1 MVSFKKALFA
11 LSFGIGLA
19 YALPAAAAPDA
30 DVCRAWVED
39 CHAGDA
45 NACYQ
50 FNRLATYCH
59 AQGVFM

>member
-1 MVSFKKALFA
+1 MISIKKALFA
-11 LSFGIGLA
+11 LSFGMGLA

-30 DVCRAWVED
+30 DTCQAWVDE

-50 FNRLATYCH
+50 FNRLASYCH
-59 AQGVFM
+59 YYGIFM